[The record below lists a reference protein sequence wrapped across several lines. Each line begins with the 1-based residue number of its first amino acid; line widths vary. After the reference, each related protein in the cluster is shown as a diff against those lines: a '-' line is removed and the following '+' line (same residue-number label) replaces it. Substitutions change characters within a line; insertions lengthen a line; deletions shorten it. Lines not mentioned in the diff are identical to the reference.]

1 MPQIAAPDLADPR
14 FKADPHPF
22 YARLRTEAPVFR
34 AALPDKREAWL
45 VTRYDDVAALL
56 KDGRFAKDPRNAVA
70 HGRRPKTP
78 WLPPGFGPLSRNM
91 LDLDDPDH
99 ARLRMLVHKAFTPRL
114 VEGLRGRIQA
124 LADGLLDAPLRAG
137 RSELVADYALP
148 LPATVIAE
156 LLGVPSEDQRRFHR
170 WSRRTVAVA
179 SGRDALR
186 AAPALWAYMRYLRGL
201 FAQRRAE
208 PRDDLITAL
217 VRAEEAGDRLDRDEL
232 VAMGVLLLTAGH
244 ETTVNLIAGGALA
257 LLEHPEQLDRLRRE
271 PDLIERAVEELLR
284 HTSPVEMATERYARD
299 DVEFAGATIPRGA
312 LVLGVLASANRDE
325 RRFESPDGLDLGRE
339 PNRHLAL
346 GRGPH
351 FCLGAPLARLEAQ
364 IAIGTLVRRAP
375 DLRLAVPPGALRWRR
390 GLFLRGLEDL
400 PLAC

>member
-244 ETTVNLIAGGALA
+244 ETTVNLIGNGVLGLLRAPDQLA
-257 LLEHPEQLDRLRRE
+257 LLRSQPELAGN
-271 PDLIERAVEELLR
+271 AVEEMLR
-284 HTSPVEMATERYARD
+284 HDSPVQMTRRVTLTPYRVGE
-299 DVEFAGATIPRGA
+299 VEIPAGAFVIGSLGA
-312 LVLGVLASANRDE
+312 ANRDPAHWGDDADELRIE
-325 RRFESPDGLDLGRE
+325 RPDARQ
-339 PNRHLAL
+339 HLSFGA
-346 GRGPH
+346 GH
-351 FCLGAPLARLEAQ
+351 HHCLGAALARLEGRVAFSRLVQ
-364 IAIGTLVRRAP
+364 RFETLEQAGDVEWNGRIN
-375 DLRLAVPPGALRWRR
+375 
-390 GLFLRGLEDL
+390 LRGPERL
-400 PLAC
+400 PVRAA